1 MMKRIFTLGLI
12 LLLTSTSLVMAQKD
26 GDTKKLDKKVRA
38 DVETRLDDTYE
49 VTDVNFEESYIMVE
63 ATDGEVIKRTYY
75 TPIGEFE
82 ETITVMS
89 YTTLPRG
96 AKTAFM
102 ASNFSHSDIQEVYF
116 VKMLTEEFFA
126 IKLLRQGELR
136 YLFIDAAGEEI
147 DMTKKLLFTTEV

>member
-1 MMKRIFTLGLI
+1 
-12 LLLTSTSLVMAQKD
+12 
-26 GDTKKLDKKVRA
+26 
-38 DVETRLDDTYE
+38 
-49 VTDVNFEESYIMVE
+49 
-63 ATDGEVIKRTYY
+63 
-75 TPIGEFE
+75 
-82 ETITVMS
+82 MS